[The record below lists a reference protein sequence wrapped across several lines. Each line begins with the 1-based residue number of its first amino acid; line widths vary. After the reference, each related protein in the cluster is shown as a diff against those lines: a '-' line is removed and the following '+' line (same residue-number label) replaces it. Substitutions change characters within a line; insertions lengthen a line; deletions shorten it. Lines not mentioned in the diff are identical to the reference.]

1 MNVNSPKRPRNS
13 ALHANHRKRM
23 KEKFLKYG
31 LEPFSEHEIMEIL
44 LYYALPQV
52 DTNEIAHEL
61 INKGGS
67 FVGAFNLSYEEMK
80 SISGIKDQAAT
91 FLKLI
96 PALARYYSEQE
107 AKLAAS
113 EGMSYEEIANLC
125 VKSYIGIKTETVIG
139 YYFDS
144 KMHLIRR
151 NVISEGNY
159 SSVNVN
165 IRQIA
170 NDVLHTGASAFVL
183 AHNHP
188 TAKIIPSLDDL
199 DSTLRL
205 QRLLLQFDINLV
217 EHFVVS
223 GSSYQGVLKFY
234 EESIKR
240 KENQENHEENTEKS
254 KHSP

>member
-1 MNVNSPKRPRNS
+1 MNINTPKRPRNS

-31 LEPFSEHEIMEIL
+31 LECFSEHEIMEIL

-61 INKGGS
+61 INKGGG

-80 SISGIKDQAAT
+80 RISGIKDQAAT

-107 AKLAAS
+107 AKLAS
-113 EGMSYEEIANLC
+113 SNGMSYKEIAELC
-125 VKSYIGIKTETVIG
+125 VKSFIGIKKETVIG

-144 KMHLIRR
+144 KMHLIRQS
-151 NVISEGNY
+151 IIGEGTY
-159 SSVNVN
+159 SSVNIN

-170 NDVLHTGASAFVL
+170 NGALGTGAALFVL

-188 TAKIIPSLDDL
+188 TASIIPSSDDL

-205 QRLLLQFDINLV
+205 QKLLLQFDIKLI

-223 GSSYQGVLKFY
+223 GDTYSGVLAFHKDAQ
-234 EESIKR
+234 K
-240 KENQENHEENTEKS
+240 KEMKNI
-254 KHSP
+254 